1 MANNKIIANGETLI
15 DLTADTVTAGTMVS
29 GTTAH
34 DRSGASITG
43 TFDPSVYVLKAG
55 DTMSGTLH
63 VPAVDSE
70 YGNASDTRKEEYE
83 LDVHSGLE
91 QKKYSNTS
99 SMYGKQYSGSKLD
112 NQYLTFNNGD
122 YTNTYPVTKEVT
134 VSQNGIEIVNSTS
147 GTSKIT
153 ELKDGTLIVSDRD
166 LLTEIKAHTQYFAT
180 EIPANANLKTSTYL
194 NAGRYVCRQT
204 ATAATL
210 SNCPTGTAFNM
221 DVDYPISLFNTVPS
235 TWGYILRTITA
246 ADGKQWI
253 QYVSIDGSGNVT
265 WNDWVQLRASTN
277 GGNVIKQ
284 IRTNDANEYQLLF
297 TEVVGRDSDIQLSRT
312 RKNECLYYKPSSGE
326 LHLERASGI
335 TSNIYAYFIAGN
347 SKIAGTDTGANAGVL
362 RLYGQKQ
369 YYAHFADTNNVLTAN
384 RTYSLP
390 NKDGELA
397 ILQDAELNVEN
408 RNVVSR
414 GVNEAKYIG
423 FATKAGGSCYLHYS
437 AAGNHGI
444 LSSGYESSLTDT
456 STYTAGQIWIIER
469 LGASGNVT
477 IPNWA
482 NKGSASKPVYFNSSG
497 YPVAGNE
504 TVNKAGDRMSGSLN
518 IDNAIMNV
526 HRDCGVDMYLQAYNT
541 GNQGL
546 YSSGYYTDAT
556 NTSTYTSSGKWIIRR
571 NSAGNVYVDEWAS
584 IGGSQTPVYLNSN
597 GRPTAVSTTSGSGT
611 ASTTYINTGS
621 ANYAERCGIVSVSFN
636 FKTKGTAD
644 TNKILFTSLPKPK
657 IDTYAVLQGGASA
670 TYRHLVVKINTS
682 GQAVV
687 AGDVSDN
694 NITWMGSVT
703 YPVA

>member
-55 DTMSGTLH
+55 DTMTGPLH
-63 VPAVDSE
+63 VPTVDSE

-83 LDVHSGLE
+83 LDVHLGLE

-134 VSQNGIEIVNSTS
+134 ISQNGIEIVNSTS
-147 GTSKIT
+147 GTSKTT
-153 ELKDGTLIVSDRD
+153 ELKDGILTVSDRD
-166 LLTEIKAHTQYFAT
+166 LLTEFKAHTQYFAT
-180 EIPANANLKTSTYL
+180 EIPANADLKTSTYL
-194 NAGRYVCRQT
+194 NAGRYFCPLS
-204 ATAATL
+204 ATAATF
-210 SNCPTGTAFNM
+210 SNCPTTDAFEM
-221 DVDYPISLFNTVPS
+221 DVDYPISTRSELPPS
-235 TWGYILRTITA
+235 GLSAYILRTINVYH
-246 ADGKQWI
+246 GGQWF
-253 QYVSIDGSGNVT
+253 QYVYRNSSGTYT
-265 WNDWVQLRASTN
+265 WNDWVKTRAATD

-284 IRTNDANEYQLLF
+284 IRTNDANEYQILF
-297 TEVVGRDSDIQLSRT
+297 TEVVGRDSSTQTSRT
-312 RKNECLYYKPSSGE
+312 RKCEGLYYNPASAAVYIRRMHTSTTTNQSSLLLGNPTADGTAG
-326 LHLERASGI
+326 AS
-335 TSNIYAYFIAGN
+335 Y
-347 SKIAGTDTGANAGVL
+347 GVL
-362 RLYGQKQ
+362 WLYGKGDKW
-369 YYAHFADTNNVLTAN
+369 ARFEDTDNVLTAN
-384 RTYSLP
+384 RIYTLP

-397 ILQDAELNVEN
+397 ILSSDTFNVGN
-408 RNVVSR
+408 RIIEVTGADVARSIR
-414 GVNEAKYIG
+414 IG
-423 FATKAGGSCYLHYS
+423 TKAGGYVYL
-437 AAGNHGI
+437 
-444 LSSGYESSLTDT
+444 
-456 STYTAGQIWIIER
+456 TYF
-469 LGASGNVT
+469 
-477 IPNWA
+477 A
-482 NKGSASKPVYFNSSG
+482 NGG
-497 YPVAGNE
+497 
-504 TVNKAGDRMSGSLN
+504 
-518 IDNAIMNV
+518 
-526 HRDCGVDMYLQAYNT
+526 H
-541 GNQGL
+541 GL
-546 YSSGYYTDAT
+546 YSSGYESDIAT
-556 NTSTYTSSGKWIIRR
+556 SSTYTSSNKWIIRR
-571 NSAGNVYVDEWAS
+571 NSGGNVFIDEWAS
-584 IGGSQTPVYLNSN
+584 IGGSQTPIYLSSA
-597 GRPTAVSTTSGSGT
+597 GRPVAVSTTSGSGT

-644 TNKILFTSLPKPK
+644 TSKILFTSLPKPK